1 MAGNELGIIFRIMS
15 FGESHGECVGVVID
29 GCPAGFPVNLE
40 LIQNLLN
47 KRRPGQSQVTTSRK
61 ELDKLH
67 IRSGIFE
74 GKTTG
79 APILME
85 ISNEDTDSSKYE
97 ALRNTPRPSHADF
110 PAHVRYG
117 GNQDFRGGGRFSGRI
132 TAGIVMAGG
141 LALQLLDKLQGIHI
155 GSHVIQVGKV
165 KGNSVLTVQTIL
177 ANREQNA
184 VRTADLK
191 VAPAMEAAIQ
201 ETRSHNDSVGGLIEC
216 IVENLPAG
224 IGNPFF
230 DTLEGVL
237 AKALFAIPAVK
248 GVEFGAG
255 FRCSEMKGSEHNDP
269 YRYDGEKIVTTSN
282 NAGGIIGGISS
293 GMPIVF
299 RVAIKPTASIG
310 RPQQSIDLK
319 TKKNIEMKIEGRHD
333 PCIAPRAVPV
343 VDCIVAIV
351 LLDQL
356 RIAGIIPEVIRVVP
370 PT

>member
-1 MAGNELGIIFRIMS
+1 MAGNELGTLFRIAS

-40 LIQNLLN
+40 RIQDLLTM
-47 KRRPGQSQVTTSRK
+47 RRPGQSQVTTSRK
-61 ELDKLH
+61 EQDKLQV
-67 IRSGIFE
+67 RSGIFE

-85 ISNEDTDSSKYE
+85 IANKDTDSSKYS
-97 ALRNTPRPSHADF
+97 AIRNTPRPSHADY
-110 PAHVRYG
+110 PALIRYG
-117 GNQDFRGGGRFSGRI
+117 GNHDFRGGGRFSGRI
-132 TAGIVMAGG
+132 TSGIVMAGG
-141 LALQLLDKLQGIHI
+141 LALQILEQQKDIRI
-155 GSHVIQVGKV
+155 GSQVIQIGKV
-165 KGNSVLTVQTIL
+165 KGTSVPSVQTIL
-177 ANREQNA
+177 NNREQNT

-191 VAPAMEAAIQ
+191 IAPVMETAIQ
-201 ETRSHNDSVGGLIEC
+201 EARAQDDSVGGIIEC
-216 IVENLPAG
+216 IVENVPAG

-237 AKALFAIPAVK
+237 AKALFAIPAIK

-255 FRCSEMKGSEHNDP
+255 FRCAEMRGSEHNDP
-269 YRYDGEKIVTTSN
+269 YRYEGKTVVTTSN
-282 NAGGIIGGISS
+282 NAGGIIGGIST
-293 GMPIVF
+293 GMPLVF
-299 RVAIKPTASIG
+299 RVAVKPTASIG
-310 RPQQSIDLK
+310 RVQQSVDLK
-319 TKKNIEMKIEGRHD
+319 LKKNVEMKIEGRHD

-356 RIAGIIPEVIRVVP
+356 RIAGIIPALIRVP